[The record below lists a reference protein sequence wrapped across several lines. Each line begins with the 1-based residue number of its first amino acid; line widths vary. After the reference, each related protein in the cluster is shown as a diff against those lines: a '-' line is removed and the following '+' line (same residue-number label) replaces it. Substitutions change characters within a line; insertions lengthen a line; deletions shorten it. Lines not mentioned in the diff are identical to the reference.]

1 MVDNPADQPLRSG
14 RDHMARAL
22 GLLDLF
28 ENYKCKASVHIR
40 RKKETGSSN
49 ASCRADFTYIN
60 FQVQKNLLS
69 LVQCCHGTWCTS
81 ITVMDMLHDPSLT
94 LNHRLSSV
102 SARI

>member
-14 RDHMARAL
+14 RDHMASAL

-69 LVQCCHGTWCTS
+69 LV
-81 ITVMDMLHDPSLT
+81 MDMLHDPALT